1 MPREDFL
8 ERFTKPELARK
19 LAERLRMSRLKEP
32 VRFMHVCGTHEHSI
46 ARSGIR
52 SFLHENISLVAGPGC
67 PVCVC
72 PASDISMALQ
82 AARMRGGIVATFG
95 DMFRVPSSDQS
106 LEKLK
111 AEGMDVRIIY
121 SPFDAISIAR
131 ENPKREVIFMAVGFE
146 TTAAPIAAACLSDPP
161 DNLSLIVSI
170 RLIPPALRFLLN
182 RDSGSVNG
190 FILPGHVSTIIGRE
204 GYSFL
209 EDEYD
214 IPSVIAGFEAVDI
227 LAALLEL
234 TGQASDGPPYRVVNL
249 YGRAV
254 RDRGNQRAREMMG
267 RVFEKRDSSWRG
279 IGVIPDSGLFLSNDY
294 RRLDAVSRFGLKPD
308 GEAVDVLPGC
318 ICHKVI
324 LGDSEPAECPLFG
337 NKCTPASPFG
347 PCMVSSEGT
356 CRARYLYG
364 EKSRRRGGV
373 L

>member
-8 ERFTKPELARK
+8 DRFSKPDLARK
-19 LAERLRMSRLKEP
+19 LAEKLGQCRTGGP

-46 ARSGIR
+46 AKSGIR
-52 SFLHENISLVAGPGC
+52 SLLHENIGLVAGPGC

-82 AARMRGGIVATFG
+82 VARRDGFIVTTFG
-95 DMFRVPSSDQS
+95 DMFRVPSSDDS

-111 AEGMDVRIIY
+111 AEGMDIRVIY

-131 ENPKREVIFMAVGFE
+131 ENPEREVVFMAVGFE
-146 TTAAPIAAACLSDPP
+146 TTAAPIAAACLSEPP
-161 DNLSLIVSI
+161 ENLSLIISI

-204 GYSFL
+204 GYTFL
-209 EDEYD
+209 EDEHD
-214 IPSVIAGFEAVDI
+214 LPSVIAGFEAVDI

-234 TGQASDGPPYRVVNL
+234 TGQVVKGPPYGVLNL

-254 RDRGNQRAREMMG
+254 RERGNPRARKMMG
-267 RVFEKRDSSWRG
+267 KVFEKRESHWRG
-279 IGVIPDSGLFLSNDY
+279 IGVIPDSGLFLSDAFQ
-294 RRLDAVSRFGLKPD
+294 RLDAVSKFGLKPD
-308 GEAVDVLPGC
+308 EDAVDVLPGC

-324 LGDSEPAECPLFG
+324 LGDSEPEECPLFG
-337 NKCTPASPFG
+337 NKCTPAAPFG

-364 EKSRRRGGV
+364 ARSNRRPGA